1 MGKSL
6 KEKLDALPEARRDRI
21 LAEADRL
28 RAEYLTL
35 QELRKAKKLT
45 QTQLAEILDIRQVA
59 IVQIEKQNDLM
70 LSILR
75 SHVEAMGGK
84 LSLTVEFPDRAPVS
98 LEGFGDTEEPPC
110 KRTAENASPAWRCKD
125 ERFVLR
131 QK

>member
-21 LAEADRL
+21 LAEAARF

-45 QTQLAEILDIRQVA
+45 QTQLAEILDIRQAA
-59 IVQIEKQNDLM
+59 IAQMEKQNDLM

-84 LSLTVEFPDRAPVS
+84 LSLTVEFPDRTPVS
-98 LEGFGDTEEPPC
+98 LEGFGDTEEPPR
-110 KRTAENASPAWRCKD
+110 KRTSENASPA
-125 ERFVLR
+125 
-131 QK
+131 